1 MPNDK
6 EKPEGP
12 AAHAWPRVAVYGA
25 GAVGCYFGA
34 RLADAGA
41 PVTLIARAA
50 HVAAIRRDGLLFE
63 SGGQQRR
70 MTIAADTSTEPV
82 RQADIVLFCVKTRD
96 TAEGARALVPL
107 LKPGA
112 TVVSL
117 QNGVDNVPRMR
128 EAGVDALGAVVYV
141 AASMPAPGHLLHSG
155 RGDLVVGE
163 YGGQATPSARAA
175 TVSGMFERAGV
186 RCRLVADVRAELWTK
201 LVMNCVFNAMS
212 AVGRSRYGPLVERP
226 DTRAVARDLVDECVA
241 VAQAEG
247 IAVADADTLYDAAI
261 KLGHAMAPATSSTEQ
276 DLSLGRPTEIDS
288 LNGYVAARGEALG
301 VATPVNRALAAMVRL
316 LDVAKR

>member
-1 MPNDK
+1 MSIGSDA
-6 EKPEGP
+6 GD
-12 AAHAWPRVAVYGA
+12 AGTSWPRVAVFGA
-25 GAVGCYFGA
+25 GAVGCHFGA
-34 RLADAGA
+34 KLAEAGV
-41 PVTLIARAA
+41 PVTLIARPA
-50 HVAAIRRDGLLFE
+50 HVDAIRKDGLLFE

-70 MTIAADTSTEPV
+70 IAISADTSPEPV
-82 RQADIVLFCVKTRD
+82 RDADVVLFCVKTRD
-96 TAEGARALVPL
+96 TTEGARSLVPL

-112 TVVSL
+112 TVVSM
-117 QNGVDNVPRMR
+117 QNGVDNVPKMR

-141 AASMPAPGHLLHSG
+141 AASMPGPGHLLHSG

-163 YGGQATPSARAA
+163 YGSAQAPSARAA
-175 TVSGMFERAGV
+175 AVSELFERAGV
-186 RCRLVADVRAELWTK
+186 RCKLVADVRGELWTK

-226 DTRAVARDLVDECVA
+226 DTRAVARDLVDECVS
-241 VAQAEG
+241 VAKAEG
-247 IAVADADTLYDAAI
+247 VPLADADTLYEAAL
-261 KLGHAMAPATSSTEQ
+261 KLGQAMAPATSSTEQ

-316 LDVAKR
+316 LDVARR